1 MQKASR
7 GGGEKAKSL
16 HQARNKSPLEIEP
29 KGKRRGAPPGPASG
43 EEARSTYRTAAPRR
57 LGSDP
62 RPACRSP
69 PRALEGGGGRRH
81 HNRKFMAWR
90 GGGWGTGGR
99 VVATSWCAR
108 SPAPDAS
115 SRIRA
120 PGPRAGEEP
129 RPKPRAPPSAARGLC
144 SISGGISA
152 PLRTPCEHRSFTRSE
167 GPEPAWGLRRAPCP
181 RSAPQLWGAL
191 ISAEL
196 PAPTAWIRRRDPTGR
211 HRLPSPHPRASANR
225 EQVTTR
231 AASGVAAL
239 RRFAGRERPLFSARG
254 AAPPGHARRLL
265 APTPSR
271 CALKG
276 ATRPA
281 GLYPCRGKVMR
292 GEGGGNGPAP
302 RGTLSLHPWDKIPR
316 WPPPVQASGLEEA
329 LAQQPPATRFLRP
342 PGPSKIHCRDTAGA
356 WDPAFNKWR
365 PGWEQKPSV
374 MASQSSSGSGMRLT
388 SAEFS
393 VIHRRWRHTG
403 SPAWVSAPTGRP
415 RRSTLCWEKSLE
427 TLCWKPEALAVTAE

>member
-1 MQKASR
+1 M
-7 GGGEKAKSL
+7 
-16 HQARNKSPLEIEP
+16 
-29 KGKRRGAPPGPASG
+29 
-43 EEARSTYRTAAPRR
+43 
-57 LGSDP
+57 
-62 RPACRSP
+62 
-69 PRALEGGGGRRH
+69 
-81 HNRKFMAWR
+81 
-90 GGGWGTGGR
+90 
-99 VVATSWCAR
+99 VATSWCAR

-265 APTPSR
+265 APTRRAAP
-271 CALKG
+271 LK
-276 ATRPA
+276 A
-281 GLYPCRGKVMR
+281 
-292 GEGGGNGPAP
+292 
-302 RGTLSLHPWDKIPR
+302 
-316 WPPPVQASGLEEA
+316 
-329 LAQQPPATRFLRP
+329 PPALLAFIRVAGRSC
-342 PGPSKIHCRDTAGA
+342 GGRGVATA
-356 WDPAFNKWR
+356 
-365 PGWEQKPSV
+365 
-374 MASQSSSGSGMRLT
+374 
-388 SAEFS
+388 
-393 VIHRRWRHTG
+393 
-403 SPAWVSAPTGRP
+403 RP
-415 RRSTLCWEKSLE
+415 RAERFPSTPGTKFRGGLPLSRPLVWRRPWPSSH
-427 TLCWKPEALAVTAE
+427 PPLAS